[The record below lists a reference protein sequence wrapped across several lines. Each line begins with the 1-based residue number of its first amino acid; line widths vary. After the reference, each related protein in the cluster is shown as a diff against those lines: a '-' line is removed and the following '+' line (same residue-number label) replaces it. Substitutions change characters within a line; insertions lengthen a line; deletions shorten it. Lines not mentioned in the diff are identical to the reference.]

1 MIPGELLRERVP
13 MPPHLTMPQAA
24 ALLGVDEGEV
34 SRLLEEGLL
43 SHTPYGIPTCE
54 VAELL
59 SLREA
64 ERAASPPS

>member
-1 MIPGELLRERVP
+1 MIMAEPPHERVA

-24 ALLGVDEGEV
+24 ALLGVNEEEV
-34 SRLLEEGLL
+34 GRLLEEGLL

-59 SLREA
+59 SMREA
-64 ERAASPPS
+64 EQASAS

>member
-1 MIPGELLRERVP
+1 

-24 ALLGVDEGEV
+24 ALLGVSEDEV
-34 SRLLEEGLL
+34 TRLLDQGLL

-59 SLREA
+59 SMQEA
-64 ERAASPPS
+64 EQTSA

>member
-1 MIPGELLRERVP
+1 

-24 ALLGVDEGEV
+24 ALLGVSEEDV
-34 SRLLEEGLL
+34 ARLLEKGLL

-59 SLREA
+59 SMQEA
-64 ERAASPPS
+64 EQTSA